1 MPTFFEFTTLLIS
14 SAGLAGL
21 IGMERE
27 MKIQK
32 NSDDEKYPKG
42 SFSGGL
48 RSHSMVGALG
58 FLLFFI
64 HNYFDVNLSIPLT
77 VGVVSIFVIVHFL
90 IGLQLKSFGMT
101 SSFSFFASFCIGIFV
116 ANNNILMGL
125 VISLLFTSIL
135 VLRDVFHKL
144 AKQVT
149 QEEFFDIIKF
159 LILSFVVLQI
169 LPSSWVDPFGFF
181 DWKPQSIWLMVML
194 VASIRFIGYFLSKFI
209 GQEKGILLSGIVG
222 GLVSSTAVTSSIAQE
237 SKSSKQDIVF
247 VIPILVASSIMFFR
261 VIIEILIVSE
271 NTYRFFPLYAS
282 FGAMGVACL
291 LFGVGLFI
299 GKQKKKM
306 QASTDTMSISQ
317 PLHLSSA
324 ISFGMFFLFILI
336 ISEKIS
342 EYLHE
347 ESLLIVGAVAGL
359 TDVDAITLAMA
370 QSENTSFIPLAVI
383 FIAVIVNTLVKIGI
397 VAVFGSRAVLILLS
411 WILGIILCLGGGVF
425 FMFI

>member
-27 MKIQK
+27 MKIQ
-32 NSDDEKYPKG
+32 NSDEKKYPKG
-42 SFSGGL
+42 SFAGGL
-48 RSHSMVGALG
+48 RSHAMVGGLG

-64 HNYFDVNLSIPLT
+64 HIHLDNTLTIPLSI
-77 VGVVSIFVIVHFL
+77 GVISIFTIVHFL
-90 IGLQLKSFGMT
+90 IGSHLKQFGMT

-116 ANNNILMGL
+116 ANNNILMAL

-135 VLRDVFHKL
+135 VLRDIFHKL
-144 AKQVT
+144 GKQIT

-169 LPSSWVDPFGFF
+169 LPSSWIDPLGFF

-209 GQEKGILLSGIVG
+209 GREKGILLSGIVG

-237 SKSSKQDIVF
+237 SKSSKRGIVF

-261 VIIEILIVSE
+261 VIIEIIIVSE
-271 NTYRFFPLYAS
+271 NTSRFLPLYAS
-282 FGAMGVACL
+282 FGTMGIACL
-291 LFGVGLFI
+291 LFGIGLFI
-299 GKQKKKM
+299 GKKQTKI
-306 QASTDTMSISQ
+306 QTSTESISISQ
-317 PLHLSSA
+317 PLHLGSA

-336 ISEKIS
+336 VSEKIS

-347 ESLLIVGAVAGL
+347 ESLLIVGAIAGL

-370 QSENTSFIPLAVI
+370 QSDNTSFLPLAVI
-383 FIAVIVNTLVKIGI
+383 FVAVIVNTLVKIGI
-397 VAVFGSRAVLILLS
+397 VAVFGSRPVLILLS